1 MRLELPPPYS
11 WSPDKDGRHKSCVKR
26 LESVLKREPQ
36 SSSWQKKENF
46 FNKSLT
52 PAVSLPIS
60 ITKLWK
66 QIDSKYHTIQM
77 LALKKITEI
86 FHFLPKLRRGQNICL
101 ILRPEVHFCL
111 SSWDGKKNCTCMPS
125 RIFLRIWR
133 LFTFTSYMSCTLVHF
148 AKICCNQV
156 DAYLHAWH
164 WPPWEGAP
172 LWSHIGST
180 CSRLLC

>member
-1 MRLELPPPYS
+1 MLLELPPPYS

-52 PAVSLPIS
+52 PAVCLPIS

-66 QIDSKYHTIQM
+66 QIDSKCHTIEM
-77 LALKKITEI
+77 LALKKPEI

-111 SSWDGKKNCTCMPS
+111 SSWDGEKIALVCHRVCPYRYVSGVPS
-125 RIFLRIWR
+125 HL
-133 LFTFTSYMSCTLVHF
+133 LP
-148 AKICCNQV
+148 ICCV
-156 DAYLHAWH
+156 
-164 WPPWEGAP
+164 
-172 LWSHIGST
+172 
-180 CSRLLC
+180 R